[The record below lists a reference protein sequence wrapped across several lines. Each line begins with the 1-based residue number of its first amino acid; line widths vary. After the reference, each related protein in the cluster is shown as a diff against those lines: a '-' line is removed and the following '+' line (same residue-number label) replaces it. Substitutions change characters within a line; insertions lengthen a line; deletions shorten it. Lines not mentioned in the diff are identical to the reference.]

1 MSAYDL
7 YGSPAA
13 VSTLT
18 RCGAAGFRDL
28 SSVAVDSIKAEL
40 AVGPPDLS
48 ADDELEELRI
58 ILADDHPV
66 VREGLKAL
74 LRARGLISVVGE
86 ASDAQ
91 SAVHLVERLKPDVLL
106 LDLTMPKL
114 TGIEAMNLIR
124 RCCPMVKVL
133 VLSDAEDRPYIE
145 EVLRAGAAGY
155 LLKYAAPDDIIMA
168 VRVVASGGVYLD
180 PAIATKLVEP
190 STTRSSAAAAVLSD
204 RESTVLR
211 LTARGFSNKEIA
223 RRLSLSVK
231 TVETYKARMMDK
243 LGFRSRPEMVAFAAA
258 QGWLS
263 PV

>member
-28 SSVAVDSIKAEL
+28 SSLAVDSINAQR
-40 AVGPPDLS
+40 AVGAVELKG
-48 ADDELEELRI
+48 DEEPEELRI
-58 ILADDHPV
+58 VLADDHPV
-66 VREGLKAL
+66 VREGLKAVL
-74 LRARGLISVVGE
+74 KARGGITVVGE
-86 ASDAQ
+86 APDGE
-91 SAVHLVERLKPDVLL
+91 SAVRLVERLKPEVLL

-124 RCCPMVKVL
+124 RCCPLVKVL
-133 VLSDAEDRPYIE
+133 VLSDVDDRQFLE

-155 LLKYAAPDDIIMA
+155 LLKYASPDDIIMA
-168 VRVVASGGVYLD
+168 LRVVASGGVYLD
-180 PAIATKLVEP
+180 PAIAAKLVERRPP
-190 STTRSSAAAAVLSD
+190 SDGGGATLLSE

-211 LTARGFSNKEIA
+211 LLARGFSNKEIA

-231 TVETYKARMMDK
+231 TVETYKTRMMDK

-258 QGWLS
+258 QGWLN

>member
-1 MSAYDL
+1 MSAQDL

-18 RCGAAGFRDL
+18 RCGAAGYRDL
-28 SSVAVDSIKAEL
+28 SSVAVDSMKAEM
-40 AVGPPDLS
+40 AVGALDLNN
-48 ADDELEELRI
+48 DDELEELRI
-58 ILADDHPV
+58 VLADDHPV

-74 LRARGLISVVGE
+74 LKARGLISVVGE
-86 ASDAQ
+86 ASDAEG
-91 SAVHLVERLKPDVLL
+91 AVHLVETLKPEVLM
-106 LDLTMPKL
+106 LDLTMPTL
-114 TGIEAMNLIR
+114 SAIEAMNLIR
-124 RCCPMVKVL
+124 RCCPLVRVL
-133 VLSDAEDRPYIE
+133 VLSDAEDRQYIE

-180 PAIATKLVEP
+180 PAIAARLVAP
-190 STTRSSAAAAVLSD
+190 GSQPNGGAAAALSE
-204 RESTVLR
+204 RESMVLR
-211 LTARGFSNKEIA
+211 LIARGFSNKEIA
-223 RRLSLSVK
+223 LRLSLSVK

>member
-1 MSAYDL
+1 MSAHDL
-7 YGSPAA
+7 YASPAA

-18 RCGAAGFRDL
+18 RCGPAAFRDL
-28 SSVAVDSIKAEL
+28 SSVAVDSMKAQE
-40 AVGPPDLS
+40 AVSPPDLS
-48 ADDELEELRI
+48 GDDELEELRI
-58 ILADDHPV
+58 VLADDPPV
-66 VREGLKAL
+66 VREGLKAVL
-74 LRARGLISVVGE
+74 KVRGLISVVGE
-86 ASDAQ
+86 ASDGE
-91 SAVHLVERLKPDVLL
+91 SAVHLVERLKPEVLL

-114 TGIEAMNLIR
+114 SGVEAMNLIR

-133 VLSDAEDRPYIE
+133 VLSDVDNRPYVE

-155 LLKYAAPDDIIMA
+155 LLKYASPDDIIMA

-190 STTRSSAAAAVLSD
+190 STGRPGTAAAVLSE

-211 LTARGFSNKEIA
+211 LIARGFSNKEIA

-231 TVETYKARMMDK
+231 TVETYKSRMMDK
-243 LGFRSRPEMVAFAAA
+243 LGFRSRPEMVAFAAS